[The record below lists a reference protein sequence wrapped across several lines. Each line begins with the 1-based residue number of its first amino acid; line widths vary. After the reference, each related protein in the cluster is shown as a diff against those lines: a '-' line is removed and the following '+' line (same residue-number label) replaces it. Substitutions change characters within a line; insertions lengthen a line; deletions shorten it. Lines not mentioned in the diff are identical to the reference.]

1 MVSIGVRRRFSFM
14 IIIGFCLL
22 SGCGTTRTSNTLRTA
37 TEQLLVSDAIDR
49 AVQAVNFQA
58 LRGKSVYFDEEPLKN
73 VVDNEY
79 LISSLRQHLLASG
92 SILKDIREDAEYI
105 VEPRAGAVGTDN
117 HDLLFGL
124 PATNVPQLTLL
135 AALPPVIPEI
145 PIAKR
150 RDQRGIAKI
159 SVFAYQR
166 ETGIPI
172 WQSGIVASESTAN
185 DIWILG
191 AGPFKRGTIYEGTS
205 FASSSTTKS
214 RLEEI
219 EKNRTQQTVQL
230 DQEEIFHS
238 PAYNGLEDRR
248 LSENTGVE
256 LSTPATNKIQQAT
269 HMAPVQN

>member
-1 MVSIGVRRRFSFM
+1 MA
-14 IIIGFCLL
+14 CLL
-22 SGCGTTRTSNTLRTA
+22 AGCGTTRTSNTLRTA
-37 TEQLLVSDAIDR
+37 TEQLLISDAIDR
-49 AVQAVNFQA
+49 SVQAINFQP
-58 LRGKSVYFDEEPLKN
+58 LSGKTVFFDPKPLQG
-73 VVDNEY
+73 VVDDGY

-92 SILKDIREDAEYI
+92 CILKDERNEAEYI

-117 HDLLFGL
+117 HDLLFGM

-166 ETGIPI
+166 ETGVPI

-214 RLEEI
+214 RMEEVR
-219 EKNRTQQTVQL
+219 KNQSQPVVQL
-230 DQEEIFHS
+230 DEEAIFRQ
-238 PAYNGLEDRR
+238 PAYEELREKR
-248 LSENTGVE
+248 LANTPSEQPLASAASGD
-256 LSTPATNKIQQAT
+256 LQQAT
-269 HMAPVQN
+269 YLELDQEQR